1 MPRSRVKHWSELK
14 KVPDKPMFKKLDFN
28 KIKTYPIKERR
39 SKVSIKDFADL
50 KDWQSEDQLEKLF
63 PSILKAKDLKKIA
76 DEVVSSAKNNKPV
89 IWGIGA
95 HVIKCGLSPLIID
108 LMKRKLITALAMN
121 GAGAIH
127 DFEIAFHGE
136 TSEDVGVEIKEG
148 RFGMVE
154 ETGSMMNS
162 ALEKYFYE
170 EAGLGEVWGKEIAEG
185 DYKYKA
191 YSLLAA
197 AFEFSIPV
205 TVHSAIGTD
214 ITHMHPTFDGSM
226 MGKGSY
232 NDFKLLTSIIAGL
245 KGGGCFFNIGSSV
258 LLPEVFLK
266 GLSVARNLG
275 HDAHGFTTVNMDMIQ
290 HYRPKENVT
299 TRPTQDGGHGY
310 SITGHH
316 EIMLPLLYQM
326 ILSRVE

>member
-1 MPRSRVKHWSELK
+1 M
-14 KVPDKPMFKKLDFN
+14 PDKPMFKKLDFN
-28 KIKTYPIKERR
+28 KIKTYPIKDRK
-39 SKVSIKDFADL
+39 SKVSVNDFVDL
-50 KDWQSEDQLEKLF
+50 KDWQPGDQIEKLF
-63 PSILKAKDLKKIA
+63 PKILRANDLKKIA
-76 DEVVSSAKNNKPV
+76 DEVVLSVKNNKPV

-136 TSEDVGVEIKEG
+136 TSEDVASEIKEG

-162 ALEKYFYE
+162 ALEKHFNE
-170 EAGLGEVWGKEIAEG
+170 EANLGEIWGKEITKG
-185 DYKYKA
+185 DYKHKEF
-191 YSLLAA
+191 SLLVAGY
-197 AFEFSIPV
+197 EHSIPV

-214 ITHMHPTFDGSM
+214 ITHMHPSFDGSK
-226 MGKGSY
+226 MGQGTY
-232 NDFKLLTSIIAGL
+232 NDFKLLTSIIASL
-245 KGGGCFFNIGSSV
+245 EGGGCFFNIGSSV
-258 LLPEVFLK
+258 LLPELFLK

-275 HDAHGFTTVNMDMIQ
+275 YRAQGFTTVNMDMIQ
-290 HYRPKENVT
+290 HYRPKENVIS
-299 TRPTQDGGHGY
+299 RPTQDGGRGY

-326 ILSRVE
+326 ILSRAK

>member
-1 MPRSRVKHWSELK
+1 MF
-14 KVPDKPMFKKLDFN
+14 DKPMFKKLDFN
-28 KIKTYPIKERR
+28 KIKTYPIKERK
-39 SKVSIKDFADL
+39 SKVSINHFVDL
-50 KDWQSEDQLEKLF
+50 KDWQKGDQVEKIF
-63 PSILKAKDLKKIA
+63 PKTLKANDLKKIA
-76 DEVVSSAKNNKPV
+76 DDVVSSVKNAKPV

-95 HVIKCGLSPLIID
+95 HLIKCGLSTLIID

-127 DFEIAFHGE
+127 DFEIAFNGE
-136 TSEDVGVEIKEG
+136 TSENVAGEIKEG

-162 ALEKYFYE
+162 ALQKHFNE
-170 EAGLGEVWGKEIAEG
+170 EANLGEMWGKEIAEG
-185 DYKYKA
+185 DYKHKK

-197 AFEFSIPV
+197 GFEFSIPV

-214 ITHMHPTFDGSM
+214 ITHMHPSFDGSKI
-226 MGKGSY
+226 GQGTY
-232 NDFKLLTSIIAGL
+232 NDFKLLTSIIANL
-245 KGGGCFFNIGSSV
+245 EGGGCFFNIGSSV

-275 HDAHGFTTVNMDMIQ
+275 HDARGFTTVNMDMIQ
-290 HYRPKENVT
+290 HYRPKENVIS
-299 TRPTQDGGHGY
+299 RPTQDGGRGY

-326 ILSRVE
+326 ILSRAE